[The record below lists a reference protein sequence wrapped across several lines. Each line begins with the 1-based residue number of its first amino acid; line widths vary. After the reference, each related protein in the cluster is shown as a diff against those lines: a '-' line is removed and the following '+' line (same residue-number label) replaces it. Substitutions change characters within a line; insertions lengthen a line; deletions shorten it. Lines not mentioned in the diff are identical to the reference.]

1 MSKNLIEIKKLKKE
15 FKNNNSVVKVLNNVN
30 INIESGKL
38 VALVGPSGSGKSTFL
53 HLLALLDEP
62 TQGKIFLFGNSIAN
76 ISEDKKNRIIK
87 DYISIIFQN
96 NNLLSDFT
104 ALENVAI
111 PLIIRNQNYKN
122 SIEKAKKVLAKVNL
136 SHRLN
141 HFPSDLSGGEQ
152 QRVAIA
158 RSLVADTKIIL
169 NFPAHGS
176 GFSQLKSR
184 VIEAMACGSLV
195 LELENKSTSSLF
207 EPGEDYVEC
216 SSIDDMVTKSAF
228 YLNNLEE
235 AERIALNGNKKY
247 LEKYTGNH
255 YWQSVF
261 NNL

>member
-15 FKNNNSVVKVLNNVN
+15 FKNNNSVVKVLNDVN

-38 VALVGPSGSGKSTFL
+38 VALVGPSGSGKSTLL

-62 TQGKIFLFGNSIAN
+62 TKGKIFLFGNSTSN
-76 ISEDKKNRIIK
+76 ISEDKKNKIIK

-111 PLIIRNQNYKN
+111 PLIIRNKNYKN

-141 HFPSDLSGGEQ
+141 YFPSDLSGGEQ

-158 RSLVADTKIIL
+158 RSLAADTKIIL
-169 NFPAHGS
+169 ADEPTGNLDYKTS
-176 GFSQLKSR
+176 NEVFSYFLKLKEKNKTILIATHNR
-184 VIEAMACGSLV
+184 ELAKKADYTLSLV
-195 LELENKSTSSLF
+195 
-207 EPGEDYVEC
+207 
-216 SSIDDMVTKSAF
+216 
-228 YLNNLEE
+228 
-235 AERIALNGNKKY
+235 NGNIKRKS
-247 LEKYTGNH
+247 K
-255 YWQSVF
+255 
-261 NNL
+261 

>member
-15 FKNNNSVVKVLNNVN
+15 FKNNNLVVKVLNNVN

-38 VALVGPSGSGKSTFL
+38 VALVGPSGSGKSTLL

-62 TQGKIFLFGNSIAN
+62 TKGKIFLFGNSTAN
-76 ISEDKKNRIIK
+76 ISEDKKNKIIK
-87 DYISIIFQN
+87 NYISIIFQN

-141 HFPSDLSGGEQ
+141 YFPSDLSGGEQ

-158 RSLVADTKIIL
+158 RSLAADTKIIL
-169 NFPAHGS
+169 ADEPTGNLDYKTS
-176 GFSQLKSR
+176 NEVFSYFLKLKEKNKTILIATHNR
-184 VIEAMACGSLV
+184 ELAKKADYTLSLV
-195 LELENKSTSSLF
+195 
-207 EPGEDYVEC
+207 
-216 SSIDDMVTKSAF
+216 
-228 YLNNLEE
+228 
-235 AERIALNGNKKY
+235 NGNIKRKS
-247 LEKYTGNH
+247 K
-255 YWQSVF
+255 
-261 NNL
+261 